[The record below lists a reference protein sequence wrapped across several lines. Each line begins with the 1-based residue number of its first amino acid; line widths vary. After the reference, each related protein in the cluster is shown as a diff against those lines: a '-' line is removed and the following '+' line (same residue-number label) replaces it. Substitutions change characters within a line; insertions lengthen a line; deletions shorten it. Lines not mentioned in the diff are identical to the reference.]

1 MYYDNDETKDFLKG
15 NHQFGNIIH
24 TKQRIAVAYK
34 QIMNKERKRRK
45 SRRGNIAK
53 IINKNTKKKRVEN
66 VSFSCHIAFLFSLMC
81 ASIWH

>member
-1 MYYDNDETKDFLKG
+1 MYYDDDETKHFLKG

-53 IINKNTKKKRVEN
+53 IINKNTKKKGLRMCLFLATLL
-66 VSFSCHIAFLFSLMC
+66 SFLL
-81 ASIWH
+81 